1 MPHYFGNIPDLWEDA
16 LERKTGA
23 RLAVKAVLDPDG
35 LAIALDGDTDI
46 IGVSEIVSGKELDLS
61 SDDSAYVQDVTAEFN
76 DMDNEFD
83 ADDQASLFHRCEGTL
98 FEDAAA
104 AVTAIKLI
112 AWDGVAFAEGEILE
126 ISDDANSE
134 RVTVSGFTADDG
146 STGYHQLT
154 IASPGLTHDYSA
166 GSRIYTIDAAGK
178 KLLLKLSNQ
187 TEDTV
192 AEIPIFEGTIIK
204 VPETEAGKASI
215 VMADSRKTQLDSALT
230 GADASDELKLMCIGP
245 DGTLR
250 KSMVWENDFHQLP
263 LTFEIVDGA
272 LPDGITINS
281 ESGALSGKATET
293 GTFTFTIRVTNAAGD
308 SKEQECTL
316 LVYDR
321 WNTEMDSAG
330 GMADFTF
337 ADYYDPSREYHN
349 LTAGGEGY
357 LRLGWIAASVST
369 NFEETWCSG
378 SNRGWYKLSHEYTPP
393 CVEITSPG
401 SLTGAW
407 TLIARIKGDN
417 LGSSSAH
424 IAGIYVRKIDEAD
437 EGYYGLA
444 CGFRGGK
451 TAVAAVN
458 IDDENTIGSASGV
471 ASDLIFRISK
481 SGTTYSFA
489 YRTPSGSWISLG
501 SKVATWTPG
510 FVGVCAVRTSIA
522 GERTTASIDIDYL
535 RLHIGVLAVA
545 TTSLPHAKA
554 GCYYD
559 FTLRATGGAG
569 EYVWDISSG
578 SLPSGLSLDSATGKI
593 TGYLAANGTTS
604 FTVRVTDGAGSTAT
618 AAVSIVGDSAS
629 ELLPDIYSDAGKNLD
644 YNEQTYL
651 FIGGML
657 DRDQIVIGSRCPVG
671 KWEFQWSS
679 AFAFTVTPPS
689 LTPYEGEIRENF
701 EIPDII
707 TIPAAAW
714 TAGMAEGDTM
724 SFVTGITWDDEN
736 PVKIIYDIMTARVGT
751 PAKLVDASSFF
762 GEIEA
767 GELYEA
773 VASGAAT
780 FKIATSVN
788 LMIPAGSTLTLED
801 GVNSQ
806 DVTVDEIDYKDS
818 FPPYITVN
826 LSSGT
831 HGYDFAA
838 GTLVTIKQ
846 AQSLDAARSY
856 DAEYEYCKAADIRL
870 RITLDRAMTVAQA
883 VEAICSHAGLVQYH
897 WFGLECLHCM
907 RPRLQLAVHEFTNAD
922 IKPEV
927 ESESTEI
934 VNVITVYYGY
944 DGVTQEYLKSHTYPE
959 SQSDNPSYRRYGKEV
974 SVEIYAPGLHDDTQA
989 ESMARR
995 LYELYSNGIRSV
1007 TINCDFQ
1014 ALLMRIGEQWD
1025 LDINDPDIAGRF
1037 ETIRK
1042 SILAMTP
1049 RNVSL
1054 TGYDAQVYDKFAMP
1068 DSAMADM
1075 HCAW

>member
-1 MPHYFGNIPDLWEDA
+1 
-16 LERKTGA
+16 
-23 RLAVKAVLDPDG
+23 
-35 LAIALDGDTDI
+35 
-46 IGVSEIVSGKELDLS
+46 
-61 SDDSAYVQDVTAEFN
+61 
-76 DMDNEFD
+76 
-83 ADDQASLFHRCEGTL
+83 
-98 FEDAAA
+98 
-104 AVTAIKLI
+104 
-112 AWDGVAFAEGEILE
+112 
-126 ISDDANSE
+126 
-134 RVTVSGFTADDG
+134 
-146 STGYHQLT
+146 
-154 IASPGLTHDYSA
+154 
-166 GSRIYTIDAAGK
+166 
-178 KLLLKLSNQ
+178 
-187 TEDTV
+187 
-192 AEIPIFEGTIIK
+192 
-204 VPETEAGKASI
+204 
-215 VMADSRKTQLDSALT
+215 
-230 GADASDELKLMCIGP
+230 
-245 DGTLR
+245 
-250 KSMVWENDFHQLP
+250 
-263 LTFEIVDGA
+263 
-272 LPDGITINS
+272 
-281 ESGALSGKATET
+281 
-293 GTFTFTIRVTNAAGD
+293 
-308 SKEQECTL
+308 
-316 LVYDR
+316 
-321 WNTEMDSAG
+321 
-330 GMADFTF
+330 
-337 ADYYDPSREYHN
+337 
-349 LTAGGEGY
+349 
-357 LRLGWIAASVST
+357 
-369 NFEETWCSG
+369 
-378 SNRGWYKLSHEYTPP
+378 
-393 CVEITSPG
+393 
-401 SLTGAW
+401 
-407 TLIARIKGDN
+407 
-417 LGSSSAH
+417 
-424 IAGIYVRKIDEAD
+424 
-437 EGYYGLA
+437 
-444 CGFRGGK
+444 
-451 TAVAAVN
+451 
-458 IDDENTIGSASGV
+458 
-471 ASDLIFRISK
+471 
-481 SGTTYSFA
+481 
-489 YRTPSGSWISLG
+489 
-501 SKVATWTPG
+501 
-510 FVGVCAVRTSIA
+510 
-522 GERTTASIDIDYL
+522 
-535 RLHIGVLAVA
+535 
-545 TTSLPHAKA
+545 
-554 GCYYD
+554 
-559 FTLRATGGAG
+559 
-569 EYVWDISSG
+569 
-578 SLPSGLSLDSATGKI
+578 
-593 TGYLAANGTTS
+593 LAANGTTS

-618 AAVSIVGDSAS
+618 AAVSIVGDSAN

-689 LTPYEGEIRENF
+689 LTPYEGDIRENF

-788 LMIPAGSTLTLED
+788 LMIPAGAILTLDD

-806 DVTVDEIDYKDS
+806 EITVDEIDYKDS
-818 FPPYITVN
+818 FPPYVTVN

-831 HGYDFAA
+831 LSYDFAA
-838 GTLVTIKQ
+838 GTIVTIKQ

-856 DAEYEYCKAADIRL
+856 DAEYEYCEAADIRL

-1042 SILAMTP
+1042 SISAMTP